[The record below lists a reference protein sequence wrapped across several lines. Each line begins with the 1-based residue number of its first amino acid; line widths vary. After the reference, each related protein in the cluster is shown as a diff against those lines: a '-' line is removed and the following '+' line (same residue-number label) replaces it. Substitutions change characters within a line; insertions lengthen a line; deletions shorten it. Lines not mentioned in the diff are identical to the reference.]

1 MPAER
6 DLVARSRG
14 SEEGPAGE
22 GSRTVSHL
30 RDPLGLECTSGE
42 YRFQGKYRAQKV
54 KEGVGA
60 WQGPQGMLMSNR
72 NRGNR

>member
-14 SEEGPAGE
+14 SEGVPAGE

-30 RDPLGLECTSGE
+30 RDLLGLECTGGG

-54 KEGVGA
+54 MEVVSRGLAGA
-60 WQGPQGMLMSNR
+60 PRDAHVQ
-72 NRGNR
+72 